1 MIKAVLFDL
10 DGTLLPMD
18 QDEFTKYYFSMLA
31 KRVIG
36 LRGYDKDQFIN
47 SIWAGLANMVKNDGT
62 MTNEE
67 RWWQAYSRIFGEKA
81 REDEPDFYQFYANEF
96 NMAKNA
102 CGYREEAD
110 RIIKQVKAKGLKAV
124 LATNP
129 VFPRIATENRM
140 KWAGL
145 DEKDF
150 ELFTTYEDY
159 HYSKPNLNYYKEILA
174 KIGLEPCECAMV
186 GNDVGEDMIA
196 RQLGMKVFLLT
207 DCIINKNGADISAI
221 PQGGFDRLAEFI
233 DSL

>member
-1 MIKAVLFDL
+1 MKTVLFDL

-18 QDEFTKYYFSMLA
+18 QEEFIKAYF
-31 KRVIG
+31 G
-36 LRGYDKDQFIN
+36 
-47 SIWAGLANMVKNDGT
+47 GLATKLVPYGYEPNQLINAIWTGTKAMVANDGT

-67 RWWQAYSRIFGEKA
+67 RWWQAYTQIFSSNA
-81 REDEPDFYQFYANEF
+81 REDEPVFYDFYANEF
-96 NMAKNA
+96 NLSKNA

-221 PQGGFDRLAEFI
+221 PQGSFDQLAEFI

>member
-18 QDEFTKYYFSMLA
+18 QDEFTKYYFGMLA

-36 LRGYDKDQFIN
+36 VRGYDKDRFIN
-47 SIWAGLANMVKNDGT
+47 SIWHGLANMVKNDGT

-67 RWWQAYSRIFGEKA
+67 RWWQAYTQIFGAQA
-81 REDEPDFYQFYANEF
+81 REDEPVFYDFYANEF
-96 NMAKNA
+96 NLAKNA
-102 CGYREEAD
+102 CGYHEEAD
-110 RIIKQVKAKGLKAV
+110 KVVKLVKSKGMKAI

-129 VFPRIATENRM
+129 VFPRIATENRI

-145 DEKDF
+145 DRDDF

-159 HYSKPNLNYYKEILA
+159 RYSKPNLNYYKEILD
-174 KIGLEPCECAMV
+174 KTGLKPEECVMV

-196 RQLGMKVFLLT
+196 AQLGMKVFLLT
-207 DCIINKNGADISAI
+207 DCIINKHGTDISAI
-221 PQGGFDRLAEFI
+221 PQGGFDRLMDFI
-233 DSL
+233 EKL